1 MTAKPTQPLTRH
13 PARLWLL
20 AGVMALG
27 GTAAIAGPADYQCDG
42 GTTLKGDFSPRGAQV
57 RYEGQ
62 NWTLQRVRDSREA
75 RYASPKDG
83 VTITMVKRDA
93 VLERKGQDKLACKL
107 VVQALR
113 PEALG
118 LAPPAS
124 ASTPSR

>member
-1 MTAKPTQPLTRH
+1 MPTSPFTRP
-13 PARLWLL
+13 PARQWLL

-27 GTAAIAGPADYQCDG
+27 SATAIAGPADYQCDG

-57 RYEGQ
+57 RYEGE

-75 RYASPKDG
+75 RYTSAKAG
-83 VTITMVKRDA
+83 VTITLVKRDA
-93 VLERKGQDKLACKL
+93 VLERKGQDKLSCKL

-118 LAPPAS
+118 LAPPVS

>member
-1 MTAKPTQPLTRH
+1 MLPIRCPAPLRC
-13 PARLWLL
+13 LLL
-20 AGVMALG
+20 AGAAALF
-27 GTAAIAGPADYQCDG
+27 GTPAIAGTADYHCDG
-42 GTTLKGDFSPRGAQV
+42 GSTLRGDFSPRAAQV

-75 RYASPKDG
+75 RYVSSKAG
-83 VTITMVKRDA
+83 VTITLVKRDA
-93 VLERKGQDKLACKL
+93 VLERKGQDKLSCKL

-118 LAPPAS
+118 LAPPAG